1 MSAYESQVYLSLL
14 SLALVVCT
22 CIIAYHIRNAIKVK
36 KNNRAVQ
43 SLLDSCNFNKSY
55 TQVEYDYETDT
66 IIMSKPSKK
75 EMIDSIVSVGLE
87 MDEKRNVYKP
97 SKRRT

>member
-1 MSAYESQVYLSLL
+1 MSTYESQVYI
-14 SLALVVCT
+14 ALFSIALIVCA
-22 CIIAYHIRNAIKVK
+22 CIIAYHIRNAIKIK
-36 KNNRAVQ
+36 KNNEIVQ
-43 SLLDSCNFNKSY
+43 SLLDGCNFNKSY

-66 IIMSKPSKK
+66 IIMAKPSKK

>member
-1 MSAYESQVYLSLL
+1 MSAYESQVYITLL
-14 SLALVVCT
+14 SLTLVVCA
-22 CIIAYHIRNAIKVK
+22 CIIAYHIRNAIKIK
-36 KNNRAVQ
+36 KTDKIVQ

-66 IIMSKPSKK
+66 IIMAKPSKK
-75 EMIDSIVSVGLE
+75 EMIDSMVSVGLE